1 MYSYNQVS
9 CRMVFKKV
17 VSSELE
23 IELQK
28 ISAGYGWTPKILAES
43 GLEVTM
49 ESVDGLS
56 LYDKY
61 GDLAEDIPDWIWSK
75 ILEILIILYECEGIE
90 YVDITPFNFM
100 EAGGK
105 VWIIDFGHAYYT
117 KVVAGDPPAN
127 WFLCDVL
134 DGEKRWNPDFA

>member
-1 MYSYNQVS
+1 
-9 CRMVFKKV
+9 MVFKKV

-23 IELQK
+23 IELQR

-49 ESVDGLS
+49 ETVDGLS

-100 EAGGK
+100 EAEGK
-105 VWIIDFGHAYYT
+105 IWIIDFE
-117 KVVAGDPPAN
+117 D
-127 WFLCDVL
+127 
-134 DGEKRWNPDFA
+134 